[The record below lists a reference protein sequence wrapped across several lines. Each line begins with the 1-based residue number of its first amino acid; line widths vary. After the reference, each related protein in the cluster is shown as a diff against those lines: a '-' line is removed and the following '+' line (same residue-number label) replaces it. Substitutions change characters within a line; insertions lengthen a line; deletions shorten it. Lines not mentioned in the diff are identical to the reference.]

1 VSLKLVGHCDCKKK
15 DVHGLQEK
23 VSCILLII
31 LFKLKLN
38 TKLNVEMYMARAA
51 QLYKIVGE
59 VKTKAKALRHFK
71 VKVF

>member
-1 VSLKLVGHCDCKKK
+1 M
-15 DVHGLQEK
+15 HGLKEK
-23 VSCILLII
+23 VSSILLII

-38 TKLNVEMYMARAA
+38 TKLNVETYMARAA

-59 VKTKAKALRHFK
+59 VKAKAKALRHFK